1 MKAEKSFSGKDKAKM
16 IKFVEALSF
25 NPDLSYHILVK
36 DTRSISQNSL
46 YNARVRELANN
57 FGMSFKDMKRVLK
70 LYAGLFDRF
79 EKDGEICFDL
89 YSTRDLNHEEMDSF
103 LNQIEQWGIDHGYTF
118 RNYTFKIGRS

>member
-57 FGMSFKDMKRVLK
+57 FGVSFKDMKRVLK

-79 EKDGEICFDL
+79 EKDGEIYIEFL
-89 YSTRDLNHEEMDSF
+89 STRDLNHEEMDSF
-103 LNQIEQWGIDHGYTF
+103 LNQIEQWGVDHGYTF
-118 RNYTFKIGRS
+118 RSYTFKIGR